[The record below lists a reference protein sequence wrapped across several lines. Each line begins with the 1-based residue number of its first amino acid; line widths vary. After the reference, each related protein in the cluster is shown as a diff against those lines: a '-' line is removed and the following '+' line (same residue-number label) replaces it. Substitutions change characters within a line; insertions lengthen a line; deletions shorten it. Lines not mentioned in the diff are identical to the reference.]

1 MTQRLPLV
9 AAQPGIWMAE
19 KLSTLPSAWS
29 VAHYVELTGELDTSL
44 LAKAVVAG
52 LEQADT
58 LRMRFSEDNGEIWQ
72 WVDSALAFAQP
83 EIIDLREKSNPHEA
97 ARALMQADLQ
107 QDIRA
112 DGNKPLVFHLLIQV
126 GEKRWYWYQ
135 RYHHLLVDGFSFP
148 AITRQ
153 IAAIYRAWLH
163 GEPTPDSPFTPF
175 AEVVEEYQQYRQ
187 SDAWQRDGAFWSEQR
202 KQLPPPA
209 SLSNNPL
216 PGRSASADIIRMKL
230 TAPEGAFRRLAAR
243 MPDVQRADLALALVA
258 LWLGRLCSRMDYAA
272 GFIFMRRMGSA
283 ALTSTGP
290 VLNVLPFGVRLDA
303 AESLPVLAQRLAGQ
317 LKKMRRHQRYD
328 AEQIVRDSGRAAG
341 AEPLFGPVLNVKI
354 FDYQLNIPGVQA
366 QTHTLATGPVNDL
379 ELALFPDENGGLS
392 IEILANKQR
401 YDAETLAQHA
411 SRLIGLIEQFAD
423 NPALCCGDAGML
435 LPTEHERLA
444 KINDTTVEIPSTTL
458 SGLVA
463 QQADKT
469 PDAPALADARYQ
481 FSYREMRQQVV
492 ALASLLRAR
501 GVKPGDSVAV
511 ALPRSVFLTLAL
523 HGIVEAGAAWLPLD
537 TGYPDDRL
545 RMMLE
550 DAKPKLLI
558 ATNEQL
564 SRFSDIPGLESL
576 CYDSPLPAEDADPL
590 ALSQPNHTAYII
602 FTSGSTGRPKGVM
615 VGQTAIVNR
624 LLWMQNHYPLTAD
637 DVVAQ
642 KTPCSFDV
650 SVWEFFWPFIA
661 GAKLVMA
668 EPEAHRDPL
677 AMQQFFAQYRV
688 TTTHFVPSMLAAFVA
703 SMTPETARESCA
715 SLKRVFCS
723 GEALP
728 ADLCREWEQLT
739 HAPLHN
745 LYGPTEAAVDVSWYP
760 AWGEDLAAVTGN
772 SVPIG
777 YPVWNTGLRILD
789 AMMRPVPFGVAGD
802 LYLTGIQLAQGY
814 LGRPD
819 LTVSRFIADPF
830 NAGER
835 MYRTG
840 DVARWLENG
849 AVEYLGRSDD
859 QLKIRGQRIELGEID
874 RVMQQLPD
882 VEHAV
887 AHACV
892 FNQAAATGGDA
903 RQLVGYLVSQS
914 GLPLDTSALREKLRE
929 KLPAHMVP
937 TVLLQLAEL
946 PLSANGKL
954 DRKALPMPQL
964 TSRTSGRAPRA
975 GTETTIAQ
983 SFAALLGCEVNDV
996 AADFFAL
1003 GGHSLLA
1010 MKLAAQLSRVFE
1022 RQVTPGQIMVA
1033 STVEQLSALLESTD
1047 DEQSQ
1052 RLGFEALLPLR
1063 ESHGPTLFCFHP
1075 ASGFAWQFS
1084 VLSRYLSPQWS
1095 IIGIQSPRPDG
1106 PMQTAENLD
1115 AVCEHHL
1122 ATLLSQRPHGPYYLL
1137 GYSLGGTL
1145 AQGIAARLHA
1155 RGETVAF
1162 LGLLD
1167 TWPPETQNW
1176 QEKEANG
1183 LDPAVLAEIEREREA
1198 FLAAQ
1203 QGNASVALFNAIE
1216 GNYADAVRLLTTAHS
1231 VPFAGH
1237 ATLFVAERTLVPGV
1251 SPERSWSPWI
1261 SSLDVYRQDC
1271 AHVDIISPASF
1282 EAIGPVIN
1290 ALINKSV

>member
-29 VAHYVELTGELDTSL
+29 VAHYVELTGELDASL

-303 AESLPVLAQRLAGQ
+303 AESLPALAQRLAGQ

-458 SGLVA
+458 SALVA

-492 ALASLLRAR
+492 ALARLLRAR

-564 SRFSDIPGLESL
+564 ARFSDIPGLESL
-576 CYDSPLPAEDADPL
+576 CYDSPLPAEDAAPL
-590 ALSQPNHTAYII
+590 ALSQPIHTAYII

-677 AMQQFFAQYRV
+677 AMQQFFAQYGV

-703 SMTPETARESCA
+703 SLTPETARESCA

-760 AWGEDLAAVTGN
+760 AWGEDLADVTGN

-819 LTVSRFIADPF
+819 LTASRFIADPF

-914 GLPLDTSALREKLRE
+914 GLPLDTSALRKKLRE

-964 TSRTSGRAPRA
+964 TSRVSGRAPRA

-983 SFAALLGCEVNDV
+983 SFAALLNCEVNDV

-1052 RLGFEALLPLR
+1052 LLGFEALLPLR

-1095 IIGIQSPRPDG
+1095 IVGLQSPRPDG

-1122 ATLLSQRPHGPYYLL
+1122 ATLLSQQPHGPYYLL

-1183 LDPAVLAEIEREREA
+1183 LDSAVLAEIEREREA

-1203 QGNASVALFNAIE
+1203 QGNASEALFNAIE

-1251 SPERSWSPWI
+1251 SPERSWLPWI
-1261 SSLDVYRQDC
+1261 SSLDVYHHDC

>member
-29 VAHYVELTGELDTSL
+29 VAHYVELTGELDAPL

-58 LRMRFSEDNGEIWQ
+58 LRMRFSEDNGEVWQ
-72 WVDSALAFAQP
+72 WVDSALAFAPP
-83 EIIDLREKSNPHEA
+83 EIIDLREKSDPHAA

-112 DGNKPLVFHLLIQV
+112 DGTKPLVFHLLIQV

-163 GEPTPDSPFTPF
+163 GESTPESPFTPF
-175 AEVVEEYQQYRQ
+175 SEVVEEYQQYRQ
-187 SDAWQRDGAFWSEQR
+187 SDAWQRDGAFWTEQR

-209 SLSNNPL
+209 SLSNKPL
-216 PGRSASADIIRMKL
+216 PGRSASADIIRLKL
-230 TAPEGAFRRLAAR
+230 TAPEGEFRRLAAR

-258 LWLGRLCSRMDYAA
+258 LWLGRLCSRMEYAA

-290 VLNVLPFGVRLDA
+290 VLNVLPFGVQLNA
-303 AESLPVLAQRLAGQ
+303 AESLPALAQRLAAQ

-401 YDAETLAQHA
+401 YDAATLAQHA
-411 SRLIGLIEQFAD
+411 SRLTALIAQFAD
-423 NPALCCGDAGML
+423 NPSLCCGDAGML
-435 LPTEHERLA
+435 LPIEHERLA
-444 KINDTTVEIPSTTL
+444 KINDTTVAIPSTTL
-458 SGLVA
+458 SALVA

-492 ALASLLRAR
+492 ALARRLRER
-501 GVKPGDSVAV
+501 GVQPGDSVAV

-558 ATNEQL
+558 ATEEQL
-564 SRFSDIPGLESL
+564 ARFSDIPELESL
-576 CYDSPLPAEDADPL
+576 CYNAPLPEEDAAPL

-677 AMQQFFAQYRV
+677 AMQQFFAQSGV

-703 SMTPETARESCA
+703 SLTPETARESCA

-760 AWGEDLAAVTGN
+760 AWGDDLAAVTGN

-814 LGRPD
+814 LGRAD
-819 LTVSRFIADPF
+819 LTASRFIADPF
-830 NAGER
+830 NPGER

-914 GLPLDTSALREKLRE
+914 GLPLDTSALRETLRE

-975 GTETTIAQ
+975 GTETAIAQ
-983 SFAALLGCEVNDV
+983 SFAALLDCEVNDV
-996 AADFFAL
+996 EADFFAL

-1010 MKLAAQLSRVFE
+1010 MKLAAQLSRIFE

-1033 STVEQLSALLESTD
+1033 STVEQLSALLESND

-1052 RLGFEALLPLR
+1052 RLGFETLLPLR

-1122 ATLLSQRPHGPYYLL
+1122 ATLLSQQPHGPYYLL

-1203 QGNASVALFNAIE
+1203 QGNASEALFNAIE

-1271 AHVDIISPASF
+1271 AHVDIISPSSF
-1282 EAIGPVIN
+1282 EAIGPIIN
-1290 ALINKSV
+1290 TLINNSV

>member
-29 VAHYVELTGELDTSL
+29 VAHYVELTGELDALL

-58 LRMRFSEDNGEIWQ
+58 LRMQFSEDNGEVWQ
-72 WVDSALAFAQP
+72 WVDPALTFAQP

-112 DGNKPLVFHLLIQV
+112 DGNKPLVFHQLLQV
-126 GEKRWYWYQ
+126 GDKRWYWYQ

-153 IAAIYRAWLH
+153 IAAIYRAWLD
-163 GEPTPDSPFTPF
+163 GESTPDSPFTPF

-187 SDAWQRDGAFWSEQR
+187 SDAWQRDGAFWREQR

-303 AESLPVLAQRLAGQ
+303 AESLPALAQRLAGQ

-354 FDYQLNIPGVQA
+354 FDYHLNIPGVQA

-423 NPALCCGDAGML
+423 NPSLCCGDAGML

-444 KINDTTVEIPSTTL
+444 KINDTTVEIPFTTL
-458 SGLVA
+458 SALVT

-492 ALASLLRAR
+492 ALASLLRER
-501 GVKPGDSVAV
+501 GVRPSDSVAV

-558 ATNEQL
+558 ATEEQL
-564 SRFSDIPGLESL
+564 ARFSDIPGLESL
-576 CYDSPLPAEDADPL
+576 CYDSPLPAEDAAPL

-677 AMQQFFAQYRV
+677 AMQQFFARYGV

-703 SMTPETARESCA
+703 SLTPETAWESCA

-802 LYLTGIQLAQGY
+802 LYLTVIQLAQGY

-819 LTVSRFIADPF
+819 LTASRFIADPF
-830 NAGER
+830 NVGER

-914 GLPLDTSALREKLRE
+914 GLPLDTTVLRERLRE

-964 TSRTSGRAPRA
+964 TSRVSGRAPRA

-983 SFAALLGCEVNDV
+983 SFAALLDCEVNDV
-996 AADFFAL
+996 EADFFAL

-1010 MKLAAQLSRVFE
+1010 MKLAAQLSHIFE

-1033 STVEQLSALLESTD
+1033 STVEQLSALLESND

-1052 RLGFEALLPLR
+1052 RLGFETLLPLR

-1095 IIGIQSPRPDG
+1095 IMGIQSPRPDG

-1115 AVCEHHL
+1115 SVCEHHL
-1122 ATLLSQRPHGPYYLL
+1122 ATLLSQQPHGPYYLL

-1203 QGNASVALFNAIE
+1203 QGNASEALFNAIE

-1251 SPERSWSPWI
+1251 SPERSWAPWI
-1261 SSLDVYRQDC
+1261 SSLDVYRHDC
-1271 AHVDIISPASF
+1271 AHVDIISPVSF
-1282 EAIGPVIN
+1282 EVIGPIIN
-1290 ALINKSV
+1290 TLINKSV

>member
-29 VAHYVELTGELDTSL
+29 VAHYVELTGELDALL

-58 LRMRFSEDNGEIWQ
+58 LRMQFSEDNGEVWQ
-72 WVDSALAFAQP
+72 WVDPALTFAQP

-112 DGNKPLVFHLLIQV
+112 DGNKPLVFHQLIQV
-126 GEKRWYWYQ
+126 GDKRWYWYQ

-153 IAAIYRAWLH
+153 IAAIYRAWLD
-163 GEPTPDSPFTPF
+163 GESTPDSLFTPF

-187 SDAWQRDGAFWSEQR
+187 SDAWQRDGAFWRDQR

-303 AESLPVLAQRLAGQ
+303 AENLPALAQRLAGQ

-354 FDYQLNIPGVQA
+354 FDYHLNIPGVQA

-423 NPALCCGDAGML
+423 NPSLCCGDAGML

-444 KINDTTVEIPSTTL
+444 KINDTTVEIPFTTL
-458 SGLVA
+458 SALVT

-492 ALASLLRAR
+492 ALASLLRER
-501 GVKPGDSVAV
+501 GVRPGDSVAV

-558 ATNEQL
+558 ATEEQL
-564 SRFSDIPGLESL
+564 ARFSDIPGLESL
-576 CYDSPLPAEDADPL
+576 CYDSPLPAEDAAPL

-677 AMQQFFAQYRV
+677 AMQQFFARYGV

-703 SMTPETARESCA
+703 SLTPETARESCA

-819 LTVSRFIADPF
+819 LTASRFIADPF
-830 NAGER
+830 SVGER

-914 GLPLDTSALREKLRE
+914 GLPLDTTVLRERLRE

-964 TSRTSGRAPRA
+964 TSRVSGRAPLTE
-975 GTETTIAQ
+975 TETTIAQ
-983 SFAALLGCEVNDV
+983 SFAALLDCEVNDV
-996 AADFFAL
+996 EADFFAL

-1010 MKLAAQLSRVFE
+1010 MKLAAQLSRIFE

-1033 STVEQLSALLESTD
+1033 STVEQLSALLESND

-1052 RLGFEALLPLR
+1052 RLGFETLLPLR

-1095 IIGIQSPRPDG
+1095 IMGIQSPRPDG

-1115 AVCEHHL
+1115 SVCEHHL
-1122 ATLLSQRPHGPYYLL
+1122 ATLLSQQPHGPYYLL

-1155 RGETVAF
+1155 RGESVAF

-1203 QGNASVALFNAIE
+1203 QGNASEGLFNAIE

-1251 SPERSWSPWI
+1251 SPERSWAPWI
-1261 SSLDVYRQDC
+1261 SSLDVYRHDC
-1271 AHVDIISPASF
+1271 AHVDIISPVSF
-1282 EAIGPVIN
+1282 EVIGPIIN
-1290 ALINKSV
+1290 TLINKSV